1 MPESIIYVNTLIT
14 TLIFDLIRLILAIII
29 VILGLRIVW
38 RVEKKLDLFFK
49 LITFAFILIVG
60 RQLIRLFINLEI
72 FSFAGWMN
80 WLDIIPSFIILI
92 AFLVMDGVITKL
104 DREKWIW
111 FFNWYSDKK
120 TEMAIS
126 VFYFL
131 TGNPVRGF
139 PSTGM
144 NGQNPIQGFCKLA
157 RAQFRLSS
165 WIYFRILHWDA
176 ETSSAWQ

>member
-92 AFLVMDGVITKL
+92 AFLVMDWVITKL
-104 DREKWIW
+104 DREK
-111 FFNWYSDKK
+111 
-120 TEMAIS
+120 
-126 VFYFL
+126 
-131 TGNPVRGF
+131 
-139 PSTGM
+139 
-144 NGQNPIQGFCKLA
+144 
-157 RAQFRLSS
+157 
-165 WIYFRILHWDA
+165 
-176 ETSSAWQ
+176 

>member
-104 DREKWIW
+104 DREK
-111 FFNWYSDKK
+111 
-120 TEMAIS
+120 
-126 VFYFL
+126 
-131 TGNPVRGF
+131 
-139 PSTGM
+139 
-144 NGQNPIQGFCKLA
+144 
-157 RAQFRLSS
+157 
-165 WIYFRILHWDA
+165 
-176 ETSSAWQ
+176 